1 MMNKK
6 AMNTVVF
13 ILIGCAL
20 WHSSEAHALR
30 RQTKKVTTKTQV
42 EAGVPIPDAST
53 AVAPDLENITI
64 DVKAKRQSVINLVE
78 RAKQYLDNNSLDEA
92 CRAFTHT
99 KNFVDGE
106 LYIFLFDTEGVCF
119 AHAEKDLLWDNMKN
133 YRSEFGRL
141 IIADIIALA
150 QAGGGWMN
158 FQWNR
163 ATQTAWIQKVV
174 KDGKT
179 YAMGAG
185 YYSHAKEEAVVN
197 IVKAAVALFDMVKT
211 RGQVSVEAFSDFS
224 YPLGKFIVG
233 DLYLY
238 ALDFKGTL
246 MAQGDRPQL
255 IGTNA
260 WKAKDA
266 KGKFVNQ
273 EIINK
278 LKETNNGIWVSYTSK
293 RALKHAYAEK
303 VQDAQGNFY
312 AIVCGYYPDTT
323 RNTAKEL
330 VRKGYAYMKK
340 HGRTLAAEDF
350 TDKMDENF
358 RYGDL
363 YLVVHDM
370 QGVCIAHGGNPELVG
385 QNQMDERDEDG
396 RYYIRSM
403 IASAK
408 NKGSGWETFKKNR
421 SFETVYFEK
430 VDLGVDSYV
439 ISCGLYPI
447 SKQETTS
454 LLVQTAKG
462 FLDAHERKEAFAEF
476 VKKNGRFVNGDLE
489 VFVFDATG
497 LCYAYG
503 DDYNLIWRNL
513 VNIKDDNG
521 FKFVEAFITA
531 TMQGATKVSFKLNGR
546 TKIAHLDT
554 ISKDNKRYIVGSSF
568 YL

>member
-1 MMNKK
+1 MNKRII
-6 AMNTVVF
+6 NLVV
-13 ILIGCAL
+13 LICIGYAL
-20 WHSSEAHALR
+20 WHSSEAYALR
-30 RQTKKVTTKTQV
+30 RQTKKVANKAQV
-42 EAGVPIPDAST
+42 EAGVAIPNAST
-53 AVAPDLENITI
+53 AVEPNLEDITI
-64 DVKAKRQSVINLVE
+64 DFKAKRQSVINLVE
-78 RAKQYLDNNSLDEA
+78 RAKKYLEDNSLDEA

-99 KNFVDGE
+99 KSFVDGE
-106 LYIFLFDTEGVCF
+106 LYIFLFDMEGVCF

-141 IIADIIALA
+141 IIEDIITLA
-150 QAGGGWMN
+150 KAGGGWTN
-158 FQWNR
+158 YQWNK

-185 YYSHAKEEAVVN
+185 YYSHSKEEAVIN
-197 IVKAAVALFDMVKT
+197 IVKAAVALFDVVKT
-211 RGQVSVEAFSDFS
+211 RGQAFAEAFSDFS
-224 YPLGKFIVG
+224 YPLGKFIIG

-255 IGTNA
+255 IGTNV
-260 WKAKDA
+260 WKAQDA

-278 LKETNNGIWVSYTSK
+278 LKETNNGVWVSYTSK

-340 HGRTLAAEDF
+340 QGKTLAANEF
-350 TDKMDENF
+350 TDKANENF

-363 YLVVHDM
+363 FLVVHDM
-370 QGVCIAHGGNPELVG
+370 KGVCVAHGGNPEMVG
-385 QNQMDERDEDG
+385 QNQYNERDEDG
-396 RYYIRSM
+396 RYYVRSM
-403 IASAK
+403 IASAQK
-408 NKGSGWETFKKNR
+408 NGSGWETFKKNK
-421 SFETVYFEK
+421 SFEAVYFEK
-430 VDLGVDSYV
+430 VDLGVESFIV
-439 ISCGLYPI
+439 SCGLYPI

-454 LLVQTAKG
+454 LLVQTAKS
-462 FLDAHERKEAFAEF
+462 FFDTHERKEAFSEF
-476 VKKNGRFVNGDLE
+476 VQKNGRFVNGDLE

-503 DDYNLIWRNL
+503 DDYNLIWSNL

-531 TMQGATKVSFKLNGR
+531 TMRGATKLSYKLNGR

-554 ISKDNKRYIVGSSF
+554 ISKDNKRYIIGSSF